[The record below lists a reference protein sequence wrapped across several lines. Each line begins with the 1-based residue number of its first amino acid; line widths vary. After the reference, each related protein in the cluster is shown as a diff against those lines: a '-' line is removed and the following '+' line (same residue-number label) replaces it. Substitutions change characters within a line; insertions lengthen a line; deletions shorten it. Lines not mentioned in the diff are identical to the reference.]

1 MADSPSLI
9 GQTFSHYRILDR
21 LGGGGMGVVYKAEDN
36 ELGRFVALKFL
47 PEDLAKDA
55 QALERFR
62 REARAASALN
72 HPNICTIYEIGEH
85 DGRRFIAMEYLEG
98 KTLKHIIAGRP
109 LELEALLDVAI
120 GVAEGLNAAH
130 SRGIVHR
137 DIKPA
142 NILVTE
148 SGHAKI
154 LDFGL
159 AKVSSA
165 EGMAGNEQ
173 TLATQ
178 EIDPDHLTSP
188 GSTLGTV
195 AYMSPEQ
202 VRAKDLDARAD
213 LFSFGVVLY
222 EMATGQLPFRGESSG
237 VIFSAILERAP
248 LPPIRL
254 NPDLPPKLEDI
265 ISHALEKDLNLRYQH
280 ASEMRAELMRLKRDS
295 SDTGRLPVM
304 YVSGQ
309 GESGSAVIRPISSS
323 STRPPAS
330 AGNQT
335 AIVTRSHALSW
346 RLLIPGAVLML
357 ALAIVGLY
365 YRFHKVPKL
374 TDQDTLVMAD
384 ITNTTGDPVFD
395 DALKLGLSMQLSQ
408 SPFLNLLSEEKINK
422 TLKLMGR
429 ASGDR
434 LTRDAAR
441 EVCVRTNSTGLL
453 TGSISG
459 LGSQYVIGLK
469 VVNCHSGD
477 TLAQEQLQAATK
489 EEVLHT
495 VDEAATRLRTK
506 LGESPSTVKKYDTPL
521 FEVTTFSLE
530 ALKSYSEGLRI
541 DRKQPGG
548 ELALAMFKHA
558 VELDPNFAIAYVNL
572 GQAYAGR
579 GDISQG
585 VRSLQK
591 AYELRDRASEREKFF
606 ISGEY
611 YIKVT
616 GELEKASQIYELY
629 AQAYPGSATPPNNL
643 AFINMLLGQ
652 YEKASDE
659 SVRAIKLDPDDEVL
673 YSNLLT
679 AYIASNRLDE
689 AKSTFDQAQARNL
702 GGSNLQFGRYSIAF
716 LERDTVEM
724 ERQIALGT
732 DKPDTKGSFLSTE
745 SDTEA
750 YFGHL
755 SKSRELL
762 SQAVEADNRS
772 DNKEDEAMIQLNAA
786 LREAELG
793 NTTESRKLIT
803 SALALSSSRDVR
815 TLAPLALARASDME
829 RPSKLADDLNRE
841 APLDTLLNF
850 YWIPTIRAAVEIDRK
865 NYERAVNL
873 LQVASA
879 YERGNVAGSQL
890 IGTLYPAYER
900 GEAYLKLGKGPQAAT
915 EFQKL
920 IVNRGVVVNHILG
933 ALAHV
938 QLARAYAMEGDAIR
952 AKAAYQDF
960 LTLWKDADPEIP
972 ILKAAKAEYAKLK

>member
-1 MADSPSLI
+1 MADSSSLI
-9 GQTFSHYRILDR
+9 GQTISHYRIVEK
-21 LGGGGMGVVYKAEDN
+21 LGGGGMGVVYKAEDT

-47 PEDLAKDA
+47 PEDLAHDG

-72 HPNICTIYEIGEH
+72 HPNICTIYEIGDH
-85 DGRRFIAMEYLEG
+85 DGKRFIAMEYLDG
-98 KTLKHIIAGRP
+98 KTLKHTIAGRP
-109 LELEALLDVAI
+109 MQLERLLEIAIEVADALD
-120 GVAEGLNAAH
+120 AAH
-130 SRGIVHR
+130 VKGIIHR

-142 NILVTE
+142 NIFVTE
-148 SGHAKI
+148 RGHAKI

-159 AKVSSA
+159 AKVSLA
-165 EGMAGNEQ
+165 NGAAGDGE

-178 EIDPDHLTSP
+178 EVDPDHLTSP

-202 VRAKDLDARAD
+202 VRAKDLDARTD
-213 LFSFGVVLY
+213 LFSFGVLLY
-222 EMATGQLPFRGESSG
+222 EMGTGQLPFRGESSG

-295 SDTGRLPVM
+295 DTGRLAITTDSEGFDSVVGVTSPK
-304 YVSGQ
+304 SPSSKRQ
-309 GESGSAVIRPISSS
+309 GTATGKQSNMTESR
-323 STRPPAS
+323 
-330 AGNQT
+330 
-335 AIVTRSHALSW
+335 ALSW
-346 RLLIPGAVLML
+346 RILIPSAVLLL
-357 ALAIVGLY
+357 ALMAVAGLY
-365 YRFHKVPKL
+365 YHSKNVQKL
-374 TDQDTLVMAD
+374 TDKDTIVIAD
-384 ITNTTGDPVFD
+384 ITNTTGDAVFD

-429 ASGDR
+429 ASDDR
-434 LTRDAAR
+434 LTQDAAK

-469 VVNCHSGD
+469 VVNCYSGD
-477 TLAQEQLQAATK
+477 ALAQEQVQAASK
-489 EEVLHT
+489 EQVLHAL
-495 VDEAATRLRTK
+495 DKAATRLRAK
-506 LGESPSTVKKYDTPL
+506 LGESPSTVKKYDAPF
-521 FEVTTFSLE
+521 FEVTTPSLE

-548 ELALAMFKHA
+548 ELALAMFKRA
-558 VELDPNFAIAYVNL
+558 VELDPNFAVAYVNL
-572 GQAYAGR
+572 EQAYMSR
-579 GDISQG
+579 GDIGQG

-616 GELEKASQIYELY
+616 GELEKASQIYALY
-629 AQAYPGSATPPNNL
+629 AQAYPRSATPPNNL
-643 AFINMLLGQ
+643 SFINMLLGQ

-673 YSNLLT
+673 YSNLVT

-689 AKSTFDQAQARNL
+689 AKSTFDQARTRNL
-702 GGSNLQFGRYSIAF
+702 GASNLQFCRYSIAF

-755 SKSRELL
+755 FKSRELL

-772 DNKEDEAMIQLNAA
+772 DNKEDEAMINLNAA

-793 NTTESRKLIT
+793 NTEESRKLIA
-803 SALALSSSRDVR
+803 SALTLSSSRNVR
-815 TLAPLALARASDME
+815 TLAPLALARSSDTA
-829 RPSKLADDLNRE
+829 RPIKLADDLNHE

-850 YWIPTIRAAVEIDRK
+850 HWIPTIRAAVEINRK
-865 NYERAVNL
+865 NYEKAVNL
-873 LQVASA
+873 LQTASA

-890 IGTLYPAYER
+890 IGTLYPAYLR

-920 IVNRGVVVNHILG
+920 INNPGVVVNYILG
-933 ALAHV
+933 ALAHL
-938 QLARAYAMEGDAIR
+938 QLARAYAMSGDTAK

-960 LTLWKDADPEIP
+960 LTLWKDADPDIP
-972 ILKAAKAEYAKLK
+972 IFIAAKAECAKLQ

>member
-1 MADSPSLI
+1 MPDAPSLI
-9 GQTFSHYRILDR
+9 GRTISHYRVVEK
-21 LGGGGMGVVYKAEDN
+21 LGGGGMGVVYKAEDIS
-36 ELGRFVALKFL
+36 LHRFVALKFL
-47 PEDLAKDA
+47 PEDFAQDH
-55 QALERFR
+55 QALQRFR
-62 REARAASALN
+62 REAQAASALN
-72 HPNICTIYEIGEH
+72 HPNICTIYEVGDEN
-85 DGRRFIAMEYLEG
+85 GRAFIAMEFMDG
-98 KTLKHIIAGRP
+98 MTLKHRIGGRP
-109 LELEALLDVAI
+109 METETILDLAIQIADGLDVAQTK
-120 GVAEGLNAAH
+120 
-130 SRGIVHR
+130 GIVHR

-142 NILVTE
+142 NIFVTQR
-148 SGHAKI
+148 GHAKI

-159 AKVSSA
+159 AKVSTPKRA
-165 EGMAGNEQ
+165 TEPAD
-173 TLATQ
+173 TLATLGVDTDQ
-178 EIDPDHLTSP
+178 LTSP

-202 VRAKDLDARAD
+202 VRGKDLDARTD

-222 EMATGQLPFRGESSG
+222 EMATGHLPFRGDTSG
-237 VIFSAILERAP
+237 LIFNAILERAP
-248 LPPIRL
+248 VPPVRL
-254 NPDLPPKLEDI
+254 NPDLPAKLEDI
-265 ISHALEKDLNLRYQH
+265 ISRALEKDLNLRYQH

-295 SDTGRLPVM
+295 DTGRVPVM
-304 YVSGQ
+304 TVSEEL
-309 GESGSAVIRPISSS
+309 ESEAGV
-323 STRPPAS
+323 TRPRSAS
-330 AGNQT
+330 RKSKATT
-335 AIVTRSHALSW
+335 AKQSVLTQQPRSPIW
-346 RLLIPGAVLML
+346 KYLIPTVLLLVGMV
-357 ALAIVGLY
+357 AAGLY

-395 DALKLGLSMQLSQ
+395 DALKLALSMQLSQ
-408 SPFLNLLSEEKINK
+408 SPFLNFLSEERINK

-434 LTRDAAR
+434 LTQDAAK
-441 EVCVRTNSTGLL
+441 EVCVRTHSIGLL

-469 VVNCHSGD
+469 VVNCYSGD
-477 TLAQEQLQAATK
+477 TLAQEQVQATSK
-489 EEVLHT
+489 EEVLHA
-495 VDEAATRLRTK
+495 VDKAATRLRAK
-506 LGESPSTVKKYDTPL
+506 LGESPNTVKKYDAPF
-521 FEVTTFSLE
+521 FEVTTPSLE

-548 ELALAMFKHA
+548 ELALAMFKRA

-572 GQAYAGR
+572 GQAYTGR

-616 GELEKASQIYELY
+616 GELEKASQICALY
-629 AQAYPGSATPPNNL
+629 AQAYPRSATPLNNL

-673 YSNLLT
+673 YSNLLV

-689 AKSTFDQAQARNL
+689 AKSTFDQARARNL
-702 GGSNLQFGRYSIAF
+702 WGSNLQFGRYAIAF
-716 LERDTVEM
+716 LEMDTVEM
-724 ERQIALGT
+724 ERQIANGV
-732 DKPDTKGSFLSTE
+732 DKPETKGGFLAAE

-755 SKSRELL
+755 AKSRELL
-762 SQAVEADNRS
+762 SQAVDADNRS

-793 NTTESRKLIT
+793 NTRESRKLIA
-803 SALALSSSRDVR
+803 SALAVSSSRDVQE
-815 TLAPLALARASDME
+815 LAALALARASDTE
-829 RPSKLADDLNRE
+829 RPSKIADDLNHQ

-850 YWIPTIRAAVEIDRK
+850 YWIPTIRAAVEINRK
-865 NYERAVNL
+865 NYEKAKNL
-873 LQVASA
+873 LQAASGC
-879 YERGNVAGSQL
+879 ERGNVAGSQL
-890 IGTLYPAYER
+890 IGTLYPAYLR

-920 IVNRGVVVNHILG
+920 IVNRGVVVNYILG
-933 ALAHV
+933 ALVHV
-938 QLARAYAMEGDAIR
+938 QFARAYAIEGDPGKAR
-952 AKAAYQDF
+952 AAYQDF
-960 LTLWKDADPEIP
+960 LTLWKEADSDIP
-972 ILKAAKAEYAKLK
+972 ILKQAKAEYAKLQ